1 MQGIGAR
8 VETGRYSKCWADV
21 ELRGAG
27 NWGKGG
33 TWQVLQS
40 WADVELRGAGNWG
53 KGGNWQVLQSWADV
67 GQRSKCREWWRDGR
81 KQVLQMQGG
90 ERYRELG
97 QGWKQ
102 AGTPKSGLMGR

>member
-1 MQGIGAR
+1 MEA
-8 VETGRYSKCWADV
+8 GRYSNG
-21 ELRGAG
+21 R
-27 NWGKGG
+27 
-33 TWQVLQS
+33 
-40 WADVELRGAGNWG
+40 ADVELRGAGNWG